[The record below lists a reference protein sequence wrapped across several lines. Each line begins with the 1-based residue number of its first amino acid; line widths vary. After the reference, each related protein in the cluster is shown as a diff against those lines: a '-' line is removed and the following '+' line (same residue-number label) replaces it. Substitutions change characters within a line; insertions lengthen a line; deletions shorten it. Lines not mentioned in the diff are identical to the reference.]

1 MNTVPVCLLANLY
14 SGFFCIVSDGIYTV
28 LLEDIYSNYCI
39 QECILKKTEK
49 SWDKRQMML
58 CIYYI
63 KVMQLDCVNVIQV
76 PSLSCVA
83 LQCDSSVKLLRLL
96 SPPTQTSTFETA
108 SGSEIMARAEIFSF
122 LLQKVSFLP
131 LPSLTCL
138 LLQIFF
144 LQGKSTRKEGKKE
157 RKTLPPRP
165 VALALVAVAHC
176 CMSAWAGFLSLL
188 LLVTQE
194 GLQVELGFSQWCN
207 ESCQEWGKIFR
218 INLHSQAANK
228 SVVSTE
234 RDDFIPVACQ
244 QY

>member
-63 KVMQLDCVNVIQV
+63 EVMQLDCVNVIQV

-144 LQGKSTRKEGKKE
+144 LQGKSTRKEGRKE
-157 RKTLPPRP
+157 RKKNPPSTTRCPSTGSSGTLLYVSMGWVFVP
-165 VALALVAVAHC
+165 VAAGYVGGVA
-176 CMSAWAGFLSLL
+176 GGI
-188 LLVTQE
+188 
-194 GLQVELGFSQWCN
+194 GLFP
-207 ESCQEWGKIFR
+207 
-218 INLHSQAANK
+218 
-228 SVVSTE
+228 VV
-234 RDDFIPVACQ
+234 
-244 QY
+244 